1 LCWLVGGRAL
11 GISYS
16 SVTFFELLIFRINN
30 LGENFFQI
38 FGTKGLICNIFV
50 INILAGLA
58 SLESSLSKYDLLYG
72 SASGLGRSC
81 CKPSAISH
89 QVRNTGLA
97 LLVNG
102 IGDRL
107 KPLHF

>member
-1 LCWLVGGRAL
+1 
-11 GISYS
+11 
-16 SVTFFELLIFRINN
+16 
-30 LGENFFQI
+30 
-38 FGTKGLICNIFV
+38 
-50 INILAGLA
+50 LA
-58 SLESSLSKYDLLYG
+58 SLESSLSKYDLLSG